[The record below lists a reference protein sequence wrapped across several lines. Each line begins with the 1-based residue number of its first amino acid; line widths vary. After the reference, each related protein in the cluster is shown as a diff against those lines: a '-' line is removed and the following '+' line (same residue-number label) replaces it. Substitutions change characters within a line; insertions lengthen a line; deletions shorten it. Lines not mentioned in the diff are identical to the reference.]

1 MRGSRS
7 ILSSSHVKDAKVEKP
22 LRDCA
27 GGSAKSFVASD
38 TAALFKAF
46 NVLGLQLRPVKFAEV
61 TSGRAT

>member
-1 MRGSRS
+1 M
-7 ILSSSHVKDAKVEKP
+7 KDAKVEKP

-46 NVLGLQLRPVKFAEV
+46 NVLGLQLRPMKFAEV